1 MQVKWK
7 KNKNLKPSI
16 ILEKINAIKI
26 VGEDNKVS
34 YSAFEYQNARTA
46 LQSMVDFPSNLNIL
60 DQESIVSS
68 AIDNVAKHH
77 DLDDKKVI
85 NEINNVVKTTLANR
99 ELKFHILS
107 TISLE
112 PPFTAKHIK
121 IEGCNI
127 RLLDSSYPKKYKE
140 RDELITKHKIE
151 EESTPSD
158 YANLIISLK
167 AKSVQE
173 AVTKGLRAL
182 DIQRAVWCLFGNSRM
197 HLMSDE
203 WQPINKIRLGGVHT
217 IHKEN
222 GKVATNICWY
232 EPNFE
237 KVKPFSPRH
246 QQAYSKSCKRIMEQ
260 LSLSPYSFILKDSL
274 LRYVRALDEKDQ
286 NIALIRLWGAIE
298 SLAAP
303 AEANYDK
310 VTQRCSFLF
319 KERDYHQQILEHLR
333 EYRNSS
339 IHAGDQSGK
348 AKTNCFQLQY
358 YFYHLILFHLGNNE
372 LFKNLEEAN
381 NFLDLPSSKEILENR
396 KRLIEKALDFRS

>member
-7 KNKNLKPSI
+7 KNKKLKPSI
-16 ILEKINAIKI
+16 ILEKINTIK
-26 VGEDNKVS
+26 VVDENNRVS
-34 YSAFEYQNARTA
+34 YGFFEYQNAITA
-46 LQSMVDFPSNLNIL
+46 LQSMVDFPSKMYLL

-68 AIDNVAKHH
+68 AIENVAKHH
-77 DLDDKKVI
+77 DLDDKRVI
-85 NEINNVVKTTLANR
+85 REINNVVRATLANR
-99 ELKFHILS
+99 ELKYHILS

-112 PPFTAKHIK
+112 PPFTAKHIT
-121 IEGCNI
+121 IEDCSI

-140 RDELITKHKIE
+140 RGKIITKHKIE
-151 EESTPSD
+151 EESAPSG

-173 AVTKGLRAL
+173 AVTKSLRAL

-197 HLMSDE
+197 QIMSNE

-222 GKVATNICWY
+222 GKVATNMYWY

-237 KVKPFSPRH
+237 KAKTFSPSN
-246 QQAYSKSCKRIMEQ
+246 QQAYRKNCKWMMGK
-260 LSLSPYSFILKDSL
+260 LSLSPYSFTLKDSL

-319 KERDYHQQILEHLR
+319 KEHDYHKQILEHLR
-333 EYRNSS
+333 EYRNSN

-358 YFYHLILFHLGNNE
+358 YFYHLILFHLKNNGS
-372 LFKNLEEAN
+372 FKNLEEAN
-381 NFLDLPSSKEILENR
+381 NFLDFPNSKETLENR
-396 KRLIEKALDFRS
+396 KRLIEKAIDFRS